1 MFDLGATVD
10 GFFIIMKQFSVW
22 ALCLD
27 SPTLRYRQT
36 GLNIF
41 TLSPCF
47 FSPIPAQFL
56 TQFLAKCW
64 HSKFRVA
71 TQTRGPTCGSRF
83 NTREE
88 AHPFHAVHVMFAKDR

>member
-10 GFFIIMKQFSVW
+10 EIFIIMKQFSVR

-41 TLSPCF
+41 TLSPFF

-64 HSKFRVA
+64 HCKFRVP